1 MVSLTSEVFCDGTQA
16 LPTLSEIVLSFSGV
30 RSGLY
35 TARDREIHRMTQ
47 QLKCDCLRRISKC
60 AYVGIFCLG
69 MSLPAKAQT
78 PQSFRFE
85 SFETLE
91 NMQQFIE
98 QRFPLGS
105 SRDSMRRTFVNDGKA
120 TLKLHPTQD
129 GVEKYIYDINL
140 CGYYIWRWNI
150 SADFDNNGRL
160 VQAYLNGNPVLR
172 DGRPKRD
179 FRLKAT
185 PGKKETIY
193 RVQRPRPEATK
204 GEKSLGFLLY
214 DLDSDPKTIDD
225 QSLIGAGPSRANPIN
240 MGRMLAYEVEPWRSI
255 FDLDNADR
263 IVSYTGDCAEA
274 DAFHERARPAR

>member
-1 MVSLTSEVFCDGTQA
+1 
-16 LPTLSEIVLSFSGV
+16 
-30 RSGLY
+30 
-35 TARDREIHRMTQ
+35 
-47 QLKCDCLRRISKC
+47 
-60 AYVGIFCLG
+60 
-69 MSLPAKAQT
+69 MSLPAKAQA

-91 NMQQFIE
+91 NMQKFIE
-98 QRFPLGS
+98 RGFPLGS

-140 CGYYIWRWNI
+140 CDYYIWRWNI
-150 SADFDNNGRL
+150 SADFDDNGRL
-160 VQAYLNGNPVLR
+160 SQAYLNGNPVLR

-193 RVQRPRPEATK
+193 KVQRPRPEATK

-225 QSLIGAGPSRANPIN
+225 QSLMGAGPSRANPIN
-240 MGRMLAYEVEPWRSI
+240 MGRMVAYEVEPWRSI
-255 FDLDNADR
+255 FDLDSADR
-263 IVSYTGDCAEA
+263 NVPYAGDCAQTRLMTRPSAEPRGA
-274 DAFHERARPAR
+274 ISTHRWSPRETGKNCSPDGSAATSGTKNSRCPGFRCHSTRATG